1 MNYRIVSD
9 SSSNIFEL
17 AGVDYTTVPMKVIV
31 GEKEYIDTDALDVQ
45 GMVEDLKA
53 YKGKSGS
60 SCPNVQEWLE
70 AFGDADCVFGATI
83 SGGLS
88 GSYNAAQQAARV
100 WMEEKPGRRIHIFDT
115 KSTGPQQMMLCEKL
129 AELIGQGLEFDAIV
143 EQAREYHNHTHILFC
158 LESLTNL
165 ARNGRI
171 NPAAAKVAGMLGIR
185 VVGDAKDGQITPVE
199 KPRGGKKAV
208 AALLKMLQERGFGA
222 GKLLRIAHC
231 FGESQASALEK
242 AALEHFPGC
251 RVQIEKT
258 TALCS
263 FYAETGGLI
272 IGFEG
277 DFNTNNCIN

>member
-1 MNYRIVSD
+1 MNIKIVSD
-9 SSSNIFEL
+9 SSSNIFAL
-17 AGVDYTTVPMKVIV
+17 DGANYTTVPMKVIA
-31 GEKEYIDTDALDVQ
+31 GEKEYIDTPSLDLL

-70 AFGDADCVFGATI
+70 AFGDADAVIGATI
-83 SGGLS
+83 SGALS
-88 GSYNAAQQAARV
+88 GSFNAAQQAAQT
-100 WMEEKPGRRIHIFDT
+100 WLEEKPGRRAYIFDT
-115 KSTGPQQMMLCEKL
+115 LSAGPQQMMLCDKI
-129 AELIGQGLEFDAIV
+129 AELIAQGLDFDAVV
-143 EQAREYHNHTHILFC
+143 EQARDYRNHTHILFC

-171 NPAAAKVAGMLGIR
+171 NPAVAKVAGMLGIR
-185 VVGDAKDGQITPVE
+185 VVGDVKEGQITPVE
-199 KPRGGKKAV
+199 KPRGEKKTM
-208 AALLKMLQERGFGA
+208 AALVNMLAERGFGP

-231 FGESQASALEK
+231 FGENQALALKK

-251 RVQIEKT
+251 RVEIEKT

-263 FYAETGGLI
+263 FYAEAGGLM

-277 DFNTNNCIN
+277 DFNVNNHVN